1 MAAPHQN
8 EFLAEARDHLTDVC
22 DQLLRL
28 ERAKGDAAR
37 ERIEQML
44 RAVHSIKGGA
54 GFFGLRTIEQ
64 LAHRMESVFEGALE
78 PAATRDPRLVDVLL
92 AATDRLAALLDD
104 LDRSNEADT
113 SDLLARL
120 DELLAPRPAENP
132 SGSSDQAGDADPGS
146 AEPKSAVSAAPDSTS
161 KAAATLTDES
171 AIGVRG
177 HQFEIALDLGAYQA
191 SGLSPSE
198 LVERVA
204 QIGEVISGTI
214 DTPDVDLEV
223 SPPGHPVI
231 WRATIQSTLDAAAFN
246 AQLIALAPLVGNSQS
261 TVGEAATADTAIPDA
276 AITEAAAAARPASS
290 SIRISVEL
298 VDQLMNLA
306 GELVLVRNQSR
317 RYTAADQPLPGQVIG
332 RLDAVTSEFQ
342 ETVLQ
347 TRMQPVGNLFNKF
360 PRMVRDLSRQ
370 LGKQIELRIEGAEIE
385 LDKTILD
392 ALTDPLT
399 HLVRNAC
406 DHGLESTEERE
417 RAGKPPQGVLQLT
430 ASHLGDQIWIT
441 IEDNGRGIDRERIH
455 RKALE
460 QRLRT
465 PEELAR
471 LDDRD
476 LLALILLP
484 GFSTAA
490 QVTDVSG
497 RGVGMDVVKTNVAR
511 LGGGI
516 GIESRLG
523 AGTTF
528 TLRLPLTLAIIP
540 TLLVTAGGERY
551 AIPQKDLEELVFV
564 DPAQSQVRVER
575 TPEGEVIRLRGRL
588 LPLVRLSQMLEAGDA
603 LSKPQDVADDPA
615 LPLLCA
621 VVRAGSRRYGLVVD
635 SILTSEEIVVKP
647 LHTSL
652 RRLTTY
658 SGATVLGDGRV
669 ALILSTEGIAL
680 VSRRRFHGEAETESS
695 QAADEAVER
704 QVVLLVRQT
713 DGEPLAIP
721 LALVRRI
728 VMATSD
734 EIENLSGGHY
744 LTIDGVPTRLIAPR
758 EKLELP
764 TGTAPAFVVLPRNTA
779 SSLGL
784 LVREIVGTQEIALE
798 DMRAL
803 PGDLLALGAA
813 VIDGR
818 ITPVADLSRWIRH
831 AGVPLAAPP
840 DRAVAAGSRILVV
853 DDTQFFRDVV
863 ARYLTEHGY
872 RVSTAEQG
880 EDALALLA
888 REEFDLVVSDL
899 EMPVMDGWTLST
911 AIRQLPRT
919 SELPL
924 LALSTLAGDEAVA
937 KSMAHGFDAHEVKL
951 DRDSL
956 LQVIR
961 RLLAARP
968 RRSQAKEVSDA

>member
-1 MAAPHQN
+1 MAAPQQS

-28 ERAKGDAAR
+28 ERAEGDSAR
-37 ERIEQML
+37 ARIEQML

-54 GFFGLRTIEQ
+54 GFFGLRTVEQ
-64 LAHRMESVFEGALE
+64 LAHRMESVFEAALE
-78 PAATRDPRLVDVLL
+78 PAAPRDPRLVDVLL

-104 LDRSNEADT
+104 LDRSNEANT

-120 DELLAPRPAENP
+120 DELLTTRLAEQR
-132 SGSSDQAGDADPGS
+132 SATSDQVSDAEIAGAKS
-146 AEPKSAVSAAPDSTS
+146 AGGESENAVSAGPGG
-161 KAAATLTDES
+161 ES
-171 AIGVRG
+171 AAPNTPDHEPAAGVPQY
-177 HQFEIALDLGAYQA
+177 QFEMALDLSASQT
-191 SGLSPSE
+191 SGLSPRE
-198 LVERVA
+198 LVERVT
-204 QIGEVISGTI
+204 QIGDVIAGTI
-214 DTPDVDLEV
+214 DTPEVDLTV
-223 SPPGHPVI
+223 SPPRHPVI
-231 WRATIQSTLDAAAFN
+231 WRATIQSTLDAAAFE
-246 AQLIALAPLVGNSQS
+246 AQLGTRVPALGNSQS
-261 TVGEAATADTAIPDA
+261 GGG
-276 AITEAAAAARPASS
+276 AAAASDKVTATAGRPTSG

-317 RYTAADQPLPGQVIG
+317 RFTAAEQPLPAQVIG

-392 ALTDPLT
+392 ALADPLT

-406 DHGLESTEERE
+406 DHGLESTEERQ
-417 RAGKPPQGVLQLT
+417 RAGKPPQGVLQLK

-441 IEDNGRGIDRERIH
+441 IEDNGRGIDRQRVR

-484 GFSTAA
+484 GFSTAS

-564 DPAQSQVRVER
+564 DPAQSQVRFER

-588 LPLVRLSQMLEAGDA
+588 LPLVRLSQVLEAGGA
-603 LSKPQDVADDPA
+603 RSKPQDVADEVA

-652 RRLTTY
+652 RRLTMY

-779 SSLGL
+779 SSLGF
-784 LVREIVGTQEIALE
+784 LVSEIVGTTAISLD
-798 DMRAL
+798 DMQAL
-803 PGDLLALGAA
+803 PGDSLALGAA

>member
-1 MAAPHQN
+1 MAVPQQI

-28 ERAKGDAAR
+28 ERASGDSAR
-37 ERIEQML
+37 SRIEQML

-54 GFFGLRTIEQ
+54 GFFGLRTVEQ
-64 LAHRMESVFEGALE
+64 LAHRMETVFEAALGS
-78 PAATRDPRLVDVLL
+78 AASRDSRTIDVLL

-104 LDRSNEADT
+104 IDNSNVADT
-113 SDLLARL
+113 SGLLARL
-120 DELLAPRPAENP
+120 DELLSAQPP
-132 SGSSDQAGDADPGS
+132 GDRSALS
-146 AEPKSAVSAAPDSTS
+146 AEPANELTEPSTLADGP
-161 KAAATLTDES
+161 AAAIP
-171 AIGVRG
+171 AY
-177 HQFEIALDLGAYQA
+177 QFEIALELGAYQA
-191 SGLSPSE
+191 IGVTPRE
-198 LVERVA
+198 LVERVT
-204 QIGEVISGTI
+204 QIGEVVAGSI
-214 DTPDVDLEV
+214 DSPAVDLAV
-223 SPPGHPVI
+223 SPPKHPVI
-231 WRATIQSTLDAAAFN
+231 WRATIKSPLDAGAFQ
-246 AQLIALAPLVGNSQS
+246 AQLATIASVLGAPRAAPVEPTIAG
-261 TVGEAATADTAIPDA
+261 AATASAG
-276 AITEAAAAARPASS
+276 RPASA

-317 RYTAADQPLPGQVIG
+317 RFTDADQPLPGQVIG

-360 PRMVRDLSRQ
+360 PRLVRDLSRQ
-370 LGKQIELRIEGAEIE
+370 LGKQLELRIEGAEIE

-392 ALTDPLT
+392 ALADPLT

-406 DHGLESTEERE
+406 DHGIESTEERE
-417 RAGKPPQGVLQLT
+417 RNGKPPLGTLQLT

-441 IEDNGRGIDRERIH
+441 IQDNGRGIDRDRIR

-497 RGVGMDVVKTNVAR
+497 RGVGMDVVKTNVTR

-516 GIESRLG
+516 DIDSRPG

-540 TLLVTAGGERY
+540 TLLVTAAGERF
-551 AIPQKDLEELVFV
+551 AIPQKDLQELVFV
-564 DPAQSQVRVER
+564 DPEQPLVRIER

-588 LPLVRLSQMLEAGDA
+588 LPLVRLSQVLQSVGYPSKGPDA
-603 LSKPQDVADDPA
+603 VDQPA
-615 LPLLCA
+615 LPLFCA

-647 LHTSL
+647 LHSCL
-652 RRLTTY
+652 RRLTMY

-669 ALILSTEGIAL
+669 ALILNTEGIAS
-680 VSRRRFHGEAETESS
+680 VSRRRFHGEADAKTAQPSN
-695 QAADEAVER
+695 EASER
-704 QVVLLVRQT
+704 QMVLLVRQT
-713 DGEPLAIP
+713 NGEPLAIP

-728 VMATSD
+728 VMIACD
-734 EIENLSGGHY
+734 QIESLAGGYY
-744 LTIDGVPTRLIAPR
+744 LTIDDVPTRLIAPR
-758 EKLELP
+758 GEIEIP
-764 TGTAPAFVVLPRNTA
+764 SGSEPAFVVLPRNSTMDF
-779 SSLGL
+779 GF
-784 LVREIVGTQEIALE
+784 LVSEIVGTKEIALDE
-798 DMRAL
+798 MQAL
-803 PGDLLALGAA
+803 PGDAVVLGAA
-813 VIDGR
+813 VVDGR
-818 ITPVADLSRWIRH
+818 LTPVADLGRWVRH
-831 AGVPLAAPP
+831 AGPTPATPTSQSA
-840 DRAVAAGSRILVV
+840 AAGSRVLVV

-863 ARYLTEHGY
+863 ARHLVEHGY

-880 EDALALLA
+880 EEALALLA

-899 EMPVMDGWTLST
+899 EMPVMDGWTLAT
-911 AIRQLPRT
+911 AIRQESRT
-919 SELPL
+919 RELPL
-924 LALSTLAGDEAVA
+924 LALSTLAGEEAVA
-937 KSMAHGFDAHEVKL
+937 KSLSHGFDAHEVKL

-956 LQVIR
+956 LQTIQ
-961 RLLAARP
+961 RLIASRP
-968 RRSQAKEVSDA
+968 VRSAAKECSDA